1 MAQIKTRYTQT
12 GDPRFTAYIRKK
24 RKGVVIHDESQ
35 TFPTR
40 PQAVL
45 WAKRR
50 EVELAEPDA
59 LAVARMGE
67 RSIGALIKRYIEEF
81 EQIEGE
87 DGAKKWGRT
96 KSADLRKLLNYGIA
110 NHDALALTS
119 SRLVDHIKER
129 RAEGVGPAT
138 ALNDLVWL
146 GVVLR
151 TARGAWDIPA
161 KAEAVAEARE
171 ACRGLR
177 LTAKSNE
184 RDRTPTYE
192 ELEKLDGHF
201 KRQDAHRSAKI
212 PMRHIMWFAIY
223 SSRRE
228 SEICRLRWADNE
240 DDRRLGLMRDVKHPE
255 GSKGNHRTFRYTPR
269 AWQIMRMQPKGD
281 DVRIFPY
288 NPRSV
293 CARFTKACKLLGIE
307 DLHFHDLR
315 RESVTRLFEQSLT
328 IPEVAA
334 HSLHESWAALKTYT
348 NLVRRGRILDA
359 PFLTASSSSRR
370 EPPRGGRLDDRP
382 SRPKTRAR
390 APSGSRNGKRVR
402 ASR

>member
-1 MAQIKTRYTQT
+1 MAQIKTRYTKT
-12 GDPRFTAYIRKK
+12 GDPRFTAYIRRK
-24 RKGVVIHDESQ
+24 RKGVVIHEESQ

-59 LAVARMGE
+59 LTVARMGE
-67 RSIGALIKRYIEEF
+67 RSIGALIRRYIEEF

-87 DGAKKWGRT
+87 DGVKKWGRT
-96 KSADLRKLLNYGIA
+96 KSADLRKLLNYGIS
-110 NHDALALTS
+110 NHDALTLTS
-119 SRLVDHIKER
+119 SRLVEHIKER

-138 ALNDLVWL
+138 ALNDLVWM

-161 KAEAVAEARE
+161 KAEAVSEARE
-171 ACRGLR
+171 TCRGLR

-184 RDRTPTYE
+184 RNRTPTYE
-192 ELEKLDGHF
+192 ELERLDAHF
-201 KRQDAHRSAKI
+201 ERQDKHHSAKI

-240 DDRRLGLMRDVKHPE
+240 EDRQLGLVRDAKHPE
-255 GSKGNHRTFRYTPR
+255 GAKGNHRLFRYTPQ
-269 AWQIMRMQPKGD
+269 AWQIMRMQPNGGD
-281 DVRIFPY
+281 DRIFPY
-288 NPRSV
+288 NACSV
-293 CARFTKACKLLGIE
+293 GSRFTKACRLLGI
-307 DLHFHDLR
+307 DGLYFHDLR
-315 RESVTRLFEQSLT
+315 REAVTRLFEQGLT

-334 HSLHESWAALKTYT
+334 HSLRESWAALK
-348 NLVRRGRILDA
+348 N
-359 PFLTASSSSRR
+359 
-370 EPPRGGRLDDRP
+370 
-382 SRPKTRAR
+382 
-390 APSGSRNGKRVR
+390 
-402 ASR
+402 